1 MKRPVDAA
9 LFLESGPF
17 VPFVLD
23 PTGEEVLWV
32 GPQAEELLGY
42 PLSAWSEVGFWDDV
56 VVEADR
62 DELRSVRARGSV
74 PGSGFSLDYRARASN
89 GSVLWLTEVGRVV
102 QDGDLI
108 RIHGFLLDVS
118 ERKRREVALWKN
130 EERVRALLR
139 NAPDAMVI
147 TDADGR
153 VREMNA
159 QAVSLFQYE
168 LAEVKGSLLDP
179 MIAERFQPQ
188 FREIREGLDPESERR
203 SLVVGRAFAIEQ
215 RDGTEIPVEIGM
227 SLVTAPDGT
236 VQILNSFRDL
246 TARRRVEARVR
257 SRDSR
262 LRPVADGLPAMVCF
276 VDRDERFRFV
286 NEAYAA
292 WYGWQRHQMEGR
304 HIREVVGESAYSEMS
319 STISAALGGT
329 PSHVRGEVVDPD
341 GPLRYIDMSFVPQFD
356 EADSIDGFLAVFFD
370 VTSEVR
376 AEQADRLHREELA
389 RVARVAT
396 LGELAASIAH
406 ELNQPLSAVV
416 ANARA
421 AVRFLDAIPADL
433 DEVREA
439 LNDVAQDAG
448 RAGDV
453 ISSMRQLLERGETQQ
468 EHVDLRRVVLDVA
481 ELVHSEAVVRGVEL
495 QVGDHDDP
503 HLLVVGDRG
512 QLTQVFLNLVMN
524 AIESTSRLPAAP
536 RTVSIVFVVDPGSV
550 EILVLDNGPGF
561 VGDDPEGM
569 FQPFVSRRPDGLGMG
584 LTISRTITEA
594 HGGTLTAEHGPDGGA
609 LLRVRLPLSA
619 SPSEA
624 AS

>member
-1 MKRPVDAA
+1 
-9 LFLESGPF
+9 
-17 VPFVLD
+17 
-23 PTGEEVLWV
+23 
-32 GPQAEELLGY
+32 
-42 PLSAWSEVGFWDDV
+42 
-56 VVEADR
+56 
-62 DELRSVRARGSV
+62 
-74 PGSGFSLDYRARASN
+74 
-89 GSVLWLTEVGRVV
+89 
-102 QDGDLI
+102 
-108 RIHGFLLDVS
+108 
-118 ERKRREVALWKN
+118 
-130 EERVRALLR
+130 
-139 NAPDAMVI
+139 
-147 TDADGR
+147 
-153 VREMNA
+153 
-159 QAVSLFQYE
+159 
-168 LAEVKGSLLDP
+168 
-179 MIAERFQPQ
+179 
-188 FREIREGLDPESERR
+188 
-203 SLVVGRAFAIEQ
+203 
-215 RDGTEIPVEIGM
+215 
-227 SLVTAPDGT
+227 
-236 VQILNSFRDL
+236 
-246 TARRRVEARVR
+246 
-257 SRDSR
+257 
-262 LRPVADGLPAMVCF
+262 
-276 VDRDERFRFV
+276 
-286 NEAYAA
+286 
-292 WYGWQRHQMEGR
+292 
-304 HIREVVGESAYSEMS
+304 
-319 STISAALGGT
+319 
-329 PSHVRGEVVDPD
+329 
-341 GPLRYIDMSFVPQFD
+341 MSFVPQFD

-439 LNDVAQDAG
+439 LNDVAQDAR

-481 ELVHSEAVVRGVEL
+481 ELVHSEAVMRGVEIH
-495 QVGDHDDP
+495 VGDHDHP
-503 HLLVVGDRG
+503 HLLAVGDPG

-536 RTVSIVFVVDPGSV
+536 RTVSIVFVVDPASV

-584 LTISRTITEA
+584 LKISRTITEA

-619 SPSEA
+619 SPFEA

>member
-1 MKRPVDAA
+1 MNGPPDPAA
-9 LFLESGPF
+9 FLESGPL
-17 VPFVLD
+17 VPFVMD
-23 PTGEEVLWV
+23 VSGEDVVWV

-42 PLSAWSEVGFWDDV
+42 PVDAWSKIGFWDDV
-56 VVEADR
+56 VVEGDR
-62 DELRSVRARGSV
+62 DELRNVRARGAV
-74 PGSGFSLDYRARASN
+74 PGSGFSLDYRVRALD
-89 GSVLWLTEVGRVV
+89 GSVLWVTEVARAV
-102 QDGDLI
+102 QDGDRA
-108 RIHGFLLDVS
+108 RIHGYLLDVS
-118 ERKRREVALWKN
+118 ERKRREVELWRN
-130 EERVRALLR
+130 EERVRSLLR

-153 VREMNA
+153 VLEMNA

-168 LAEVKGSLLDP
+168 PAEVMGSLLDP
-179 MIAERFQPQ
+179 MLSERYRAEFSS
-188 FREIREGLDPESERR
+188 IREGFDAESERR
-203 SLVVGRAFAIEQ
+203 SLVVGRAFSIDQ

-236 VQILNSFRDL
+236 VHILNSFRDL
-246 TARRRVEARVR
+246 TARRRVDARVR
-257 SRDSR
+257 SRERR
-262 LRPVADGLPAMVCF
+262 LRPVDDGLPAMVCF

-304 HIREVVGESAYSEMS
+304 HIREAVGESVYSEVS
-319 STISAALGGT
+319 SIVSAALAGT
-329 PSHVRGEVVDPD
+329 PSHVRGEVVDPE
-341 GPLRYIDMSFVPQFD
+341 GALRYVDMSFVPQFD
-356 EADSIDGFLAVFFD
+356 ETEAIDGCLAVFFD

-376 AEQADRLHREELA
+376 AEQADRLHRDELA

-421 AVRFLDAIPADL
+421 AVRFLDTIPPDL

-439 LNDVAQDAG
+439 LSDVAQDAG

-468 EHVDLRRVVLDVA
+468 EPVDLRRVVLDVA
-481 ELVHSEAVVRGVEL
+481 ELVHSEAVMRGVEI
-495 QVGDHDDP
+495 QVGDHDEPD
-503 HLLVVGDRG
+503 LLVVGDPG

-524 AIESTSRLPAAP
+524 AIESTSRLPGAP
-536 RTVSIVFVVDPGSV
+536 RTVSISFAADDASV

-561 VGDDPEGM
+561 VGGDPESM

-594 HGGTLTAEHGPDGGA
+594 HGGTLTAEGGPDGGA
-609 LLRVRLPLSA
+609 LLRVRLPLTA
-619 SPSEA
+619 SDSRAPS
-624 AS
+624 

>member
-1 MKRPVDAA
+1 VDAA

-62 DELRSVRARGSV
+62 DELRSVRARSAV

-168 LAEVKGSLLDP
+168 LAEVMGSLLDP
-179 MIAERFQPQ
+179 MITERFQPQ
-188 FREIREGLDPESERR
+188 FREIREGLDAESERR

-292 WYGWQRHQMEGR
+292 CA
-304 HIREVVGESAYSEMS
+304 IRW
-319 STISAALGGT
+319 
-329 PSHVRGEVVDPD
+329 
-341 GPLRYIDMSFVPQFD
+341 
-356 EADSIDGFLAVFFD
+356 
-370 VTSEVR
+370 
-376 AEQADRLHREELA
+376 
-389 RVARVAT
+389 
-396 LGELAASIAH
+396 
-406 ELNQPLSAVV
+406 
-416 ANARA
+416 
-421 AVRFLDAIPADL
+421 
-433 DEVREA
+433 
-439 LNDVAQDAG
+439 
-448 RAGDV
+448 
-453 ISSMRQLLERGETQQ
+453 
-468 EHVDLRRVVLDVA
+468 RVVTF
-481 ELVHSEAVVRGVEL
+481 VRWL
-495 QVGDHDDP
+495 
-503 HLLVVGDRG
+503 
-512 QLTQVFLNLVMN
+512 
-524 AIESTSRLPAAP
+524 
-536 RTVSIVFVVDPGSV
+536 GS
-550 EILVLDNGPGF
+550 P
-561 VGDDPEGM
+561 PTRRCH
-569 FQPFVSRRPDGLGMG
+569 PPSRRPWAVRPAMSEGRSSI
-584 LTISRTITEA
+584 LT
-594 HGGTLTAEHGPDGGA
+594 GPF
-609 LLRVRLPLSA
+609 VTST
-619 SPSEA
+619 
-624 AS
+624 